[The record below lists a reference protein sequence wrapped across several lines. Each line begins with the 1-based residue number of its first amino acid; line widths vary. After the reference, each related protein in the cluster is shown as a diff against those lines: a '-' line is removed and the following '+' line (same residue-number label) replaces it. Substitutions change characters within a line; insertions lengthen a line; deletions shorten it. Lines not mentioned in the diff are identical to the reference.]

1 MPRVTAKNTSIS
13 ASDPTNSAS
22 INLSGRSNTA
32 TMSFTAPAVQVTAF
46 GEEYHTRIGDGIKD
60 WELSVGG
67 FWDGAASNLDEFM
80 FTAEGACIS
89 IVYGPGGSETGS
101 VQYSGCAILQ
111 DYEVSGELE
120 GGVEWSATVV
130 AASVLN
136 RGTFS

>member
-1 MPRVTAKNTSIS
+1 MARVTAKNTSIS
-13 ASDPTNSAS
+13 ASDPTNAAS

-60 WELSVGG
+60 WEMSIGG
-67 FWDGAASNLDEFM
+67 FWDGAASQLDEFM
-80 FTAEGACIS
+80 FNALGACIN
-89 IVYGPGGSETGS
+89 IVYGPGGSESGQ
-101 VQYSGCAILQ
+101 VEYSGCAVLQ
-111 DYEVSGELE
+111 DYESSGELE
-120 GGVEWSATVV
+120 GGVEWSSTVV